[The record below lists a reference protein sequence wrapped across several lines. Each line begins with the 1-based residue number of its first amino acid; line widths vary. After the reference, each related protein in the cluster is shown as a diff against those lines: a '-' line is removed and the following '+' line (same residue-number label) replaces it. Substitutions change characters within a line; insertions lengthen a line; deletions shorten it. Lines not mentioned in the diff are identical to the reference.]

1 MTSTADV
8 GIFGGSG
15 FYEFL
20 DAAETVEL
28 DTPWGAPS
36 APLTVATMDGVRV
49 AFLPR
54 HGRHHQFPPHTVN
67 YRANV
72 DAMRQLG
79 VRALLAPFACGSLRP
94 EIRPGD
100 IVVVDQFVDRT
111 TGRAGTFYDAFPDGA
126 RHASMADP
134 YDDRLRELVVTTA
147 RGQGVPVHETGTV
160 VVIDGPR
167 FSTRAESAWFRSA
180 GWHLV
185 NMTQSPEVP
194 LAVEAGIPVAGVGL
208 VTDYDSGLDGHP
220 EVAPVTHEAVLEVF
234 RTNLEMVRELLTT
247 VVPGAVDVVG

>member
-1 MTSTADV
+1 MIARPAADV

-15 FYEFL
+15 FYSFL
-20 DAAETVEL
+20 TEPEPVSI
-28 DTPWGAPS
+28 DTAWGVPS
-36 APLTVATMDGVRV
+36 APVTVGMLDDVRV

-54 HGRHHQFPPHTVN
+54 HGVHHEFPPHRIN

-79 VRALLAPFACGSLRP
+79 VQAILASFAAGSLRP

-100 IVVVDQFVDRT
+100 VVIVDQFVDHT
-111 TGRAGTFYDAFPDGA
+111 TGRAATFHDRFDHGP
-126 RHASMADP
+126 RHATMADP
-134 YDDRLRELVVTTA
+134 YDRRLRALAIDACDRLGIA
-147 RGQGVPVHETGTV
+147 GHAHGTV

-167 FSTRAESAWFRSA
+167 FATRAESGWFRSA

-194 LAVEAGIPVAGVGL
+194 LAVEADVPIAGIGL
-208 VTDYDSGLDGHP
+208 VTDYDTGPDG
-220 EVAPVTHEAVLEVF
+220 APDVEPVNQDTVLEVF
-234 RTNLEMVRELLTT
+234 QANLRLVRQLLSAIIPTI
-247 VVPGAVDVVG
+247 